1 MFACSLKI
9 CGVLG
14 GCCLFGE
21 GKWGQSGIQLK
32 AMALLTVTCI
42 SRSIFLSLSSH
53 LPPPPPVVLTAK
65 NVWFCMPGFGLSKQ
79 EASLNLKYFHQ
90 PSQWMITAAFLFS
103 NPVHAMEQ
111 MCVLLPSRIKG
122 LAAAADCDHLVVTKM
137 SRPVPCSPP
146 R

>member
-65 NVWFCMPGFGLSKQ
+65 MFMILYAWPWPFKTGGLS
-79 EASLNLKYFHQ
+79 ES
-90 PSQWMITAAFLFS
+90 
-103 NPVHAMEQ
+103 
-111 MCVLLPSRIKG
+111 
-122 LAAAADCDHLVVTKM
+122 
-137 SRPVPCSPP
+137 
-146 R
+146 